1 MTEGSTEELVEV
13 RLLGVPIPLR
23 ERSTQHGD
31 ELLRE
36 MMLIAQQANA
46 AADGDGNG
54 DGAEVPAKLVRL
66 AVEVRET
73 YSQFT
78 VNANA
83 EMDAAAEAGVESID
97 VVYQVPSSVAG
108 LCRHILEVIDEADA
122 YCRQGRYL
130 LTLATPPD
138 ILAYQR
144 WIVGEF
150 IRQVEGEPPLRGGEQ
165 PA

>member
-1 MTEGSTEELVEV
+1 MTAQATEELVEV
-13 RLLGVPIPLR
+13 RLLGVPIALR

-36 MMLIAQQANA
+36 MTLIAQQAA
-46 AADGDGNG
+46 GDSG
-54 DGAEVPAKLVRL
+54 VPARLVRL
-66 AVEVRET
+66 AAEVRET

-97 VVYQVPSSVAG
+97 VVYRVPRGVAA
-108 LCRHILEVIDEADA
+108 LCQHILDVIEEADA
-122 YCRQGRYL
+122 YCRQGKYL

-138 ILAYQR
+138 VLAYQR

-150 IRQVEGEPPLRGGEQ
+150 IRQPNGEPPVSWSEHLRQ
-165 PA
+165 QT